1 MHWDKFFISVNL
13 KFSQNMGHLTLP
25 GGPNIVKYSSFSNV
39 QSTEHLLDS
48 SFFNPVSNSKEM
60 FSKLVF
66 ASFSVFRCK
75 EDLHHHF
82 YHWSCQLNEHHLNS
96 VLKAYDPSFWLG
108 ITSTGSIAFEQ
119 LALMKTPILTS
130 LSWHTILLILWKYCH
145 FVIFSFVAT
154 SCLSTESSCITCR

>member
-1 MHWDKFFISVNL
+1 MHWDQFFISVNTAL
-13 KFSQNMGHLTLP
+13 SQMYNLRSISLIPVFSTLSP
-25 GGPNIVKYSSFSNV
+25 TAKKCFPSWFLPAS
-39 QSTEHLLDS
+39 LL
-48 SFFNPVSNSKEM
+48 
-60 FSKLVF
+60 
-66 ASFSVFRCK
+66 FRCK

-108 ITSTGSIAFEQ
+108 ITSTGSISFEQ

-154 SCLSTESSCITCR
+154 SYLSTESSCITCW